1 MILKDEVI
9 ILKEVDYKDYHK
21 IIHGFSKNN
30 GKISFIARNAKK
42 SRNKSISPLKIFSHV
57 DVVIYQGK
65 GLPILNNSEIVNN
78 FYKINNDYN
87 KYVYACYIAELL
99 NSIVV
104 EEPNEKIFN
113 MALKF
118 FKLIEENKE
127 ISNLVTGFEFKLIS
141 MLGFRPQ
148 LKYCINCISE
158 ECNFFSIDQGGLICS
173 QCKDNNSY
181 LLKINTEELNILNKI
196 LVSKFES
203 ILDMNISN
211 KVKNLIRNYLMYHID
226 KHDFKSLKLLE
237 EL

>member
-1 MILKDEVI
+1 
-9 ILKEVDYKDYHK
+9 
-21 IIHGFSKNN
+21 
-30 GKISFIARNAKK
+30 
-42 SRNKSISPLKIFSHV
+42 
-57 DVVIYQGK
+57 
-65 GLPILNNSEIVNN
+65 
-78 FYKINNDYN
+78 
-87 KYVYACYIAELL
+87 
-99 NSIVV
+99 
-104 EEPNEKIFN
+104 

-148 LKYCINCISE
+148 LKYCINCRSE
-158 ECNFFSIDQGGLICS
+158 ECKFFSIDQGGLICS